1 MKFYFD
7 HYGKEEDNFAQIT
20 IHDSDYDEKI
30 DVINIEKINKNDFK
44 NLYNYL
50 TTEEKI
56 EFIYEYY

>member
-44 NLYNYL
+44 KLYDYL
-50 TTEEKI
+50 KTEKRI
-56 EFIYEYY
+56 KFIYEYY